1 MPDVFSDVLEFHREM
16 APHLIGSVP
25 AVPEAGSARLR
36 LRLLAEEYEEL
47 ERAIFAGH
55 LPGIADGIADLIYVA
70 IGTAIGYGIDMRP
83 VWEAVHRA
91 NMAKAGGP
99 VRDDGKRGRP
109 PGWQH
114 PDIASILESQG
125 PLDAHHEDDLVDAGI
140 RGDGG

>member
-99 VRDDGKRGRP
+99 VRDDGKRGKP
-109 PGWQH
+109 PGWEH
-114 PDIASILESQG
+114 PDVAGILGRQGPLGSEETVDIASTF
-125 PLDAHHEDDLVDAGI
+125 
-140 RGDGG
+140 